1 MKPVGGKLNHEI
13 AFGFFFSPSQR
24 HAFEFQGIRSQTEI
38 VPVDK
43 TFGGEA
49 ETPLPEPQLFD
60 IRSRGMG
67 LKSVSWLR
75 MAALWVEKHN
85 EWMRL

>member
-1 MKPVGGKLNHEI
+1 MKLLLD
-13 AFGFFFSPSQR
+13 FFPLSQR

-67 LKSVSWLR
+67 LKSVS
-75 MAALWVEKHN
+75 
-85 EWMRL
+85 